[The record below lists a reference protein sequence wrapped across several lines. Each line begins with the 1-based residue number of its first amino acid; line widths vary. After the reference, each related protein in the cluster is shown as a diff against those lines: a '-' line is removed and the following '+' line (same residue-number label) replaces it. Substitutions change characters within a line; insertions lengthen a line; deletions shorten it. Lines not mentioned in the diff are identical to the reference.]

1 MTKKEFLLILAV
13 LIIASGTYYLYNN
26 KIWPFGN
33 TESSLSSSTPIYAV
47 SGVAKEVYDTV
58 LVLQTIDSEN
68 SKFGELT
75 AVIND
80 DTQIFK
86 YADSSGSEIITIP
99 LKVSDIKIGDRIA
112 ITSNDD
118 IATKDNKVFLASS
131 IAVYK

>member
-1 MTKKEFLLILAV
+1 MTKKEFILILAV
-13 LIIASGTYYLYNN
+13 LIIISGTYYLYNN
-26 KIWPFGN
+26 KIWPFSN
-33 TESSLSSSTPIYAV
+33 VESSLSSTPVYAI

-68 SKFGELT
+68 SRFGELT

-80 DTQIFK
+80 DTQVFK

>member
-1 MTKKEFLLILAV
+1 MTKKEFILILAV
-13 LIIASGTYYLYNN
+13 LIIISGTYYLYNN
-26 KIWPFGN
+26 KIWPFSN
-33 TESSLSSSTPIYAV
+33 VESSLSSTPVYAI

-68 SKFGELT
+68 SRFGELT

-80 DTQIFK
+80 DTQVFK

-112 ITSNDD
+112 VTSNDD